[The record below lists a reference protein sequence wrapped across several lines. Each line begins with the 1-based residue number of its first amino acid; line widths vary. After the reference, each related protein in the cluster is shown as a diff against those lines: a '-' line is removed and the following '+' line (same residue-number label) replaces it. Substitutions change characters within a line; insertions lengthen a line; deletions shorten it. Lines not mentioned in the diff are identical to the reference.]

1 MSGGES
7 PDPQGARLWHSGH
20 HTTSSQVV
28 HAAIL
33 LVGSPNPVNPNMYG
47 LYSSQAI
54 SVGGGKTQ
62 RAVRVPSDTARQWRT
77 RGSRCIT
84 RQGTV
89 TPPLRIHG
97 IVLCT
102 RCHGANGTRATQSD
116 LSTQWGQHSTQH
128 RRASTPTSIE
138 AVLFHENGITAT
150 VKVPSPATGGSKVH
164 DRRDSVRC
172 LPDTY
177 SQCQNSKNGSPT
189 HLLWRTTTLKVMLPL
204 AYYAR
209 GSMKSK

>member
-77 RGSRCIT
+77 PGSPMHHASGHCKPTTTNSRYRALHARDVMVRMVHVQLSLT
-84 RQGTV
+84 S
-89 TPPLRIHG
+89 
-97 IVLCT
+97 VL
-102 RCHGANGTRATQSD
+102 NGDSIPHNI
-116 LSTQWGQHSTQH
+116 GMH
-128 RRASTPTSIE
+128 RRQPRS
-138 AVLFHENGITAT
+138 
-150 VKVPSPATGGSKVH
+150 
-164 DRRDSVRC
+164 RRC
-172 LPDTY
+172 Y
-177 SQCQNSKNGSPT
+177 S
-189 HLLWRTTTLKVMLPL
+189 MEM
-204 AYYAR
+204 A
-209 GSMKSK
+209 

>member
-1 MSGGES
+1 MVSTARRQYLWAVGRHRELSGYPRTLLDSGGH
-7 PDPQGARLWHSGH
+7 QGH
-20 HTTSSQVV
+20 Q
-28 HAAIL
+28 
-33 LVGSPNPVNPNMYG
+33 
-47 LYSSQAI
+47 
-54 SVGGGKTQ
+54 
-62 RAVRVPSDTARQWRT
+62 
-77 RGSRCIT
+77 CIT

-89 TPPLRIHG
+89 SPPLRIRG

-102 RCHGANGTRATQSD
+102 RRHGANGTRATQSD
-116 LSTQWGQHSTQH
+116 LSDQWGQRSKQL

-150 VKVPSPATGGSKVH
+150 VKVPSPATGGWKV
-164 DRRDSVRC
+164 DGRRDSVRC

-204 AYYAR
+204 AYYAYN
-209 GSMKSK
+209 MLEVA